1 MSSEETVETVAPD
14 GAALEP
20 DATGA
25 AEVGDDTF
33 DTVEAVEGPATCS
46 AKGCQAQAQW
56 ELLWNN
62 PKLHTTDRRK
72 TWLACEEHKTSL
84 SEFLSAR
91 RFLRE
96 VVPHPS

>member
-1 MSSEETVETVAPD
+1 VSSEADARPGD
-14 GAALEP
+14 G
-20 DATGA
+20 TQ
-25 AEVGDDTF
+25 DDTF
-33 DTVEAVEGPATCS
+33 HTVEGVQGPATCS
-46 AKGCQAQAQW
+46 SKGCQQPAGW

-62 PKLHTTDRRK
+62 PKLHTADRRK